1 MSNFTCSCLL
11 CTDITYNLGH
21 FTGYVQYT
29 ARIIHIALCV
39 YSLIMTKTLFFNQNY
54 GFKSSSFV
62 YLVCTCIYNMDR
74 SISCLC
80 FPSCLVLIFNIRPQP
95 YCLIANVEFTL
106 VIQILSRITFFYS
119 CVYFVCL
126 LLSINQSYCNLCHS
140 SSIIPSRYQ
149 NPATVPFKRNQSISG
164 SV

>member
-29 ARIIHIALCV
+29 ARIIHISLCV

-80 FPSCLVLIFNIRPQP
+80 FPSCMSGANFQYTAMIAILLDCKCRIYSCHTDSVSYNFLLQLCIF
-95 YCLIANVEFTL
+95 CLSAFVNKL
-106 VIQILSRITFFYS
+106 VIL
-119 CVYFVCL
+119 
-126 LLSINQSYCNLCHS
+126 QSM
-140 SSIIPSRYQ
+140 
-149 NPATVPFKRNQSISG
+149 PF
-164 SV
+164 